1 MSARWLSA
9 FTSDLPRIVAD
20 LEALVRLESPSD
32 HAEHVS
38 LVARWVHDRLRE
50 RGVPAELRPCP
61 PRGDAVLASV
71 AYRDGGTLLL
81 GHLDTVWPV
90 GTLAEMPWR
99 LEAGRASGP
108 GVFDMKA
115 GIVVG
120 MAVLAAMVRESRA
133 LPVSLLLVPDEEVGS
148 QASREMTVSVARR
161 HRRVLVL
168 EPSLDGAAKV
178 ARKGCGVFQVGFRGR
193 AAHAGLEP
201 EKGASALVELSRF
214 VAFLDTLA
222 APDLGTTLTATVA
235 RAGSVSNVVP
245 EAAQLTV
252 DARAWSRA
260 EAERVSA
267 GIAGYRPA
275 VEGVSV
281 GVEGG
286 FDRPPLEPTTAVRGA
301 LRPGAPAG
309 RGRGPGARRRTRR
322 GCLRRQ
328 LRRGRGR
335 PDPRRPRPA
344 RRGSPRPRRA
354 RARRGPAG
362 PRRAR
367 RGAGVGA
374 LGPAFERRDPDLERR
389 VRGQKRQ
396 HARAARDLERRE
408 LGSTRVVDLALERLQ
423 PPERPDHGAAP
434 RERGAPRVGAELAR
448 AREPGGDH
456 RADQAEGDLRGDEHE
471 LAREHAEERGA
482 PLVVARDHVAHDRGH
497 DVRRDTGRTRSRRPG
512 SASS

>member
-32 HAEHVS
+32 DTQRVS
-38 LVARWVHDRLRE
+38 LAAAWVHDRLRE
-50 RGVPAELRPCP
+50 RGVPAELRHCP

-90 GTLAEMPWR
+90 GTLVDMPWR

-115 GIVVG
+115 GIAVG
-120 MAVLAAMVRESRA
+120 MAVLAAMVRDSRA

-148 QASREMTVSVARR
+148 SASREMTVSVARR

-178 ARKGCGVFQVGFRGR
+178 ARKGCGVFRVSFRGR

-222 APDLGTTLTATVA
+222 APDRGSTLTATVA
-235 RAGSVSNVVP
+235 RAGSASNVVP
-245 EAAQLTV
+245 EAAELTV

-267 GIAGYRPA
+267 GIAGYRPTLA
-275 VEGVSV
+275 GVSV

-286 FDRPPLEPTTAVRGA
+286 FDRPPLEPTTASDELYA
-301 LRPGAPAG
+301 Q
-309 RGRGPGARRRTRR
+309 ARRLAE
-322 GCLRRQ
+322 GVGLE
-328 LRRGRGR
+328 LGA
-335 PDPRRPRPA
+335 A
-344 RRGSPRPRRA
+344 RVGGASDGNFVAGAGIPTLD
-354 RARRGPAG
+354 GLG
-362 PRRAR
+362 PRGG
-367 RGAGVGA
+367 GA
-374 LGPAFERRDPDLERR
+374 
-389 VRGQKRQ
+389 
-396 HARAARDLERRE
+396 HAR
-408 LGSTRVVDLALERLQ
+408 
-423 PPERPDHGAAP
+423 
-434 RERGAPRVGAELAR
+434 
-448 AREPGGDH
+448 
-456 RADQAEGDLRGDEHE
+456 DEHVLVADLPVRAAL
-471 LAREHAEERGA
+471 LAA
-482 PLVVARDHVAHDRGH
+482 LV
-497 DVRRDTGRTRSRRPG
+497 SEP
-512 SASS
+512 